1 MEMLGIVLLALAGAC
16 GICLGTGA
24 FCTLGVLWKL
34 PLLTLGLTFGLL
46 ILAFLFLWF
55 SCALVNMKKPQE
67 KDSAFYRWLI
77 YRYCG
82 LAMTILQVRFQAS
95 GFDQIPNKGRFLLVC
110 NHLSLMDPLI
120 LHHFFRKSQLAFIS
134 KKENYSMFIIN
145 KLMYKTLCMSLDR
158 EDDRAALHT
167 IKRAIYLLQED
178 MASVAVFPEG
188 YCSVDGKLHH
198 FRNGVFKIAQRTGV
212 PIVVCSLQNTKPIFR
227 NALHLRRT
235 VVPIRLVRVIQ
246 PEEYAGM
253 MTAQIAALVYDSM
266 SASLPKEL
274 VAQEET
280 Q

>member
-16 GICLGTGA
+16 GICLGMGA
-24 FCTLGVLWKL
+24 LCTLSAIWKL
-34 PLLTLGLTFGLL
+34 PLLTLGLTLGLL
-46 ILAFLFLWF
+46 VLAFLFLWF
-55 SCALVNMKKPQE
+55 CCALVDMKKPQE

-77 YRYCG
+77 YRYCS

-95 GFDQIPNKGRFLLVC
+95 GLEQIPKKGRFLLVC

-120 LHHFFRKSQLAFIS
+120 IHYFFQKSQLAFIS

-167 IKRAIYLLQED
+167 IKRAISLLQED

-266 SASLPKEL
+266 SSSLPKEL
-274 VAQEET
+274 VAQEEPE
-280 Q
+280 